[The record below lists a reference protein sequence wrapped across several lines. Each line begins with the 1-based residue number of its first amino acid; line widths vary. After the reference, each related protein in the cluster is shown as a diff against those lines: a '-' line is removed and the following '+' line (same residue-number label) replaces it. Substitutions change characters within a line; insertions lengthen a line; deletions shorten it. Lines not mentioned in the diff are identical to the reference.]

1 MLSKEEMKN
10 IIGGAT
16 ISGAVI
22 SALKGYLGVFKEI
35 GQAFGSAI
43 RRFTAHNLCQIKQYG
58 IKVK

>member
-1 MLSKEEMKN
+1 MLSNEEMKN

-43 RRFTAHNLCQIKQYG
+43 RRFTAHNLCQIK
-58 IKVK
+58 